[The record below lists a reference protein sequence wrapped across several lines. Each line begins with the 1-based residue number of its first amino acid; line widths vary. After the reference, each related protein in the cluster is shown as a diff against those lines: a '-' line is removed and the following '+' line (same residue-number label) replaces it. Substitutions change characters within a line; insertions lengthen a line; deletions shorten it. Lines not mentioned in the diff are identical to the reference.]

1 MKENNALTTYKQ
13 INVNNIFPILSKSIP
28 DPPEILLTIPLKI
41 SVVAFPSI
49 LGPTIVN
56 IVLPIAN
63 IKTIIKAIL
72 YLDKYSFINFFVII
86 IT

>member
-63 IKTIIKAIL
+63 IKTIINQLLKFKKL
-72 YLDKYSFINFFVII
+72 P
-86 IT
+86 